1 MTSSPLSRTLL
12 PARLC
17 AADRAQVLHTAM
29 QLCEGLQR
37 IPLIPSE
44 SGLALLPWQD
54 AVMHQPFYLGEVPMS
69 RAAVALTNHLGQRI
83 EGGAVLM
90 ADDLPLAEAL
100 AVLDAVWAH
109 RWPGA
114 EQVAALAAQGQQVL
128 AHRRAARHTMLTRTR
143 VDFSLLSQADEANE
157 ADPSDAAEDATP

>member
-1 MTSSPLSRTLL
+1 MTPNPLSRTAL

-17 AADRAQVLHTAM
+17 AADRAQVLRTAE

-37 IPLIPSE
+37 TPLIPPE
-44 SGLALLPWQD
+44 SGLALLPWRD

-69 RAAVALTNHLGQRI
+69 RAAVALTNHCGQRI
-83 EGGAVLM
+83 EGGAALM

-109 RWPGA
+109 QWPGA
-114 EQVAALAAQGQQVL
+114 DHVAALAAQGQQAL
-128 AHRRAARHTMLTRTR
+128 DQRRTARHTLLARTR
-143 VDFSLLSQADEANE
+143 VDFSLLSQAD
-157 ADPSDAAEDATP
+157 DPAEEPAS